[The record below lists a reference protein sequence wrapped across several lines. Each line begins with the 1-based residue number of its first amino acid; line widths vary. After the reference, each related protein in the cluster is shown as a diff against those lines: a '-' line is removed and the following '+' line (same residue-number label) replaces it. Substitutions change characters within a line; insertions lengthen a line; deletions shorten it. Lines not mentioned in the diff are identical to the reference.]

1 MQILK
6 NIAILIFAFITLVY
20 AVVTFFPSSG
30 ISVMQTV
37 SFDGKKVYLAQKGDG
52 PISYKTETGN
62 GTLIVNG
69 QPLDLSGGNEFTVV
83 FSSNGSYE
91 VKKGAP

>member
-6 NIAILIFAFITLVY
+6 NIAILIFAFVTLLY
-20 AVVTFFPSSG
+20 AVGTFFPPSG
-30 ISVMQTV
+30 VSVMQTV